1 MTLFGDEKAVESAR
15 RPLLLSPV
23 TVFVDAAS
31 IPRDAAAV
39 AIADGRSAQA
49 VAKKWGR

>member
-1 MTLFGDEKAVESAR
+1 MRNSQGMWATLFGDECV
-15 RPLLLSPV
+15 RPLPV

-39 AIADGRSAQA
+39 ALADGGSAQA